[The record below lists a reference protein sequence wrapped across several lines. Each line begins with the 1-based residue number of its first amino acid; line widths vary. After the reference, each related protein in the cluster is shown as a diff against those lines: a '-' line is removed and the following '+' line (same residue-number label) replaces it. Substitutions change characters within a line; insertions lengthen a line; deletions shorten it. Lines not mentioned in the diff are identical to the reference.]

1 MTSISRPA
9 LRLIGA
15 LRHLFFGWFGFSQDV
30 PRVYYACSGLALMLG
45 KYAVESCVLHLVA
58 GTTMS
63 PWQFFSPVLT
73 AREEL
78 VRGAPDWLP
87 WAWFLWTLPFLWIA
101 VTMTLR
107 RAYSAGYSVWLGL
120 LILIPAVNLVT
131 MVIMALLPNRRSIP
145 ADDPSNPIRH
155 TVLHYRAA
163 LAGLAAGLLLALGM
177 MGISVYT
184 FGTYGSSLFLGTP
197 ILMGTVASVIT
208 NTAAPTRLSA
218 SVYLGML
225 SVLLGGGVLWA
236 FALEGIIC
244 LAMAAPLAIPL
255 GALGGAIGKLIADT
269 SRRPLRGTSAVLFLL
284 PGIAGVEHLTRP
296 EPEWVV
302 ETEIHVA
309 ADIDAVWNCVID
321 FPDLPPPQAWYYRW
335 GIACPI
341 RAEISGTGVG
351 AVRRCVFTTG
361 VFVEPITTW
370 DAPHRL
376 AFDVTQQ
383 PAPMFE
389 LSPYH
394 DLHPPH
400 LDGALRSTRGEF
412 VLQRATHGGTRLIGR
427 TWYRLELLPHAYWS
441 LWSDLFIHRIHHR
454 VLEHVKQHAETRAR
468 SDDLSWPVPTRFRP
482 RRS

>member
-1 MTSISRPA
+1 
-9 LRLIGA
+9 
-15 LRHLFFGWFGFSQDV
+15 
-30 PRVYYACSGLALMLG
+30 MLG
-45 KYAVESCVLHLVA
+45 KYAVESCVLHMVA

-63 PWQFFSPVLT
+63 PWQFFSPVLA

-218 SVYLGML
+218 SVCLGML
-225 SVLLGGGVLWA
+225 SVLS
-236 FALEGIIC
+236 
-244 LAMAAPLAIPL
+244 
-255 GALGGAIGKLIADT
+255 LIH
-269 SRRPLRGTSAVLFLL
+269 
-284 PGIAGVEHLTRP
+284 I
-296 EPEWVV
+296 
-302 ETEIHVA
+302 
-309 ADIDAVWNCVID
+309 
-321 FPDLPPPQAWYYRW
+321 
-335 GIACPI
+335 
-341 RAEISGTGVG
+341 
-351 AVRRCVFTTG
+351 
-361 VFVEPITTW
+361 
-370 DAPHRL
+370 
-376 AFDVTQQ
+376 
-383 PAPMFE
+383 
-389 LSPYH
+389 
-394 DLHPPH
+394 
-400 LDGALRSTRGEF
+400 
-412 VLQRATHGGTRLIGR
+412 
-427 TWYRLELLPHAYWS
+427 
-441 LWSDLFIHRIHHR
+441 
-454 VLEHVKQHAETRAR
+454 
-468 SDDLSWPVPTRFRP
+468 
-482 RRS
+482 

>member
-1 MTSISRPA
+1 MITVSTPA
-9 LRLIGA
+9 LRLLGA
-15 LRHLFFGWFGFSQDV
+15 MRRLFFGWFGFSRDV
-30 PRVYYACSGLALMLG
+30 PRVYYAVSGLALMLG
-45 KYAVESCVLHLVA
+45 KYTVERSVLYLVA

-63 PWQFFSPVLT
+63 PWQFFSPVLA

-107 RAYSAGYSVWLGL
+107 RAYSAGYSVWPGL

-131 MVIMALLPNRRSIP
+131 MVVMALLPNRRSIP
-145 ADDPSNPIRH
+145 ANAPSTPIRH

-163 LAGLAAGLLLALGM
+163 LAGLAVGLLLALGM
-177 MGISVYT
+177 LGISVYT

-197 ILMGTVASVIT
+197 ILMGAVASVIT
-208 NTAAPTRLSA
+208 NTAAPTRLST

-225 SVLLGGGVLWA
+225 SVILAGGALWV

-244 LAMAAPLAIPL
+244 LAMAAPLALPL
-255 GALGGAIGKLIADT
+255 GALGGAIGKLLADT
-269 SRRPLRGTSAVLFLL
+269 SRRPIRGTSAVLLLL
-284 PGIAGVEHLTRP
+284 PGLAGVEHLTRP

-309 ADIDAVWNCVID
+309 ADIDEVWNCVIH

-351 AVRRCVFTTG
+351 AVRRCIFTTG
-361 VFVEPITTW
+361 VFVEPITAW
-370 DAPHRL
+370 DAPYRL

-412 VLQRATHGGTRLIGR
+412 ILHRAADGGTRLIGR
-427 TWYRLELLPHAYWS
+427 TWYQLELLPHSYWT
-441 LWSDLFIHRIHHR
+441 LWSDLLIHRIHHR
-454 VLEHVKQHAETRAR
+454 VLQHVKQHAESSVGKDGFR
-468 SDDLSWPVPTRFRP
+468 SAAPSHF
-482 RRS
+482 